1 MCLRVPRTILQACL
15 GIQKEVHGIKRK
27 GERRGEEEGA
37 RGKEEALG
45 GTPAFPVLVKKA
57 DGTGQGK
64 EGTNRLMLS
73 WGEKTLVKKQ

>member
-1 MCLRVPRTILQACL
+1 MLKGSQNYTPSLL

-57 DGTGQGK
+57 DSTAAGTGQGR
-64 EGTNRLMLS
+64 EGLTD
-73 WGEKTLVKKQ
+73 